1 MSANKY
7 ANLPDIDTAQDIYET
22 EDVFP
27 SQAHGESGDDDTLHT
42 RLAIRNKV
50 GETTN
55 NQELDVSH
63 LMDAEEASKKFRR
76 AEKERVRH
84 RTRYVYPPSATQSDD
99 SLAEEET
106 SRPVPLSRRLK
117 RLQTELT
124 SLETELNDTS
134 NPLFLNDET
143 NSADPGE
150 MLRGLVD
157 VRGRLV
163 KIRQGTE
170 GRGKLVNAIL
180 SQQQSGS
187 KIPSNRE
194 ETAPNGKEENDKVA
208 RDVHSLVEMDKRVAE
223 LEKLI
228 GTSTTAVDE
237 ASPLPL
243 PLVTQITRIHYQLQV
258 LTTPRHIDN
267 ISRRLKLLMSDLE
280 RVSNAQ
286 HAHRRHPSQSNTDSS
301 PNTKIPSDIIPILH
315 RLNPAL
321 PQIPHILTRLRTLSA
336 LHTSAGEFQKTLESL
351 EDEQSQMKES
361 LDELESA
368 VGTVE
373 KSLEENRKIVG
384 GNVEGLEKRVDDLL
398 RRLDGAGEI
407 RNTEG

>member
-27 SQAHGESGDDDTLHT
+27 SQVHGESGDDDGRPT
-42 RLAIRNKV
+42 RSAIRNRVV
-50 GETTN
+50 GTADG
-55 NQELDVSH
+55 QELDVGH
-63 LMDAEEASKKFRR
+63 LMDAEEASKKFRK
-76 AEKERVRH
+76 AEKKRVRH
-84 RTRYVYPPSATQSDD
+84 RTRYVYPPSATQSDY
-99 SLAEEET
+99 SSEEEA

-117 RLQTELT
+117 SLQAELT
-124 SLETELNDTS
+124 KLETELA
-134 NPLFLNDET
+134 NPSSALFLNDEAD
-143 NSADPGE
+143 SVDPGE

-157 VRGRLV
+157 VRGRLE
-163 KIRQGTE
+163 KMKQSSE
-170 GRGKLVNAIL
+170 GRGKLVNDIL
-180 SQQQSGS
+180 SQRQSS
-187 KIPSNRE
+187 SSVSHRRE
-194 ETAPNGKEENDKVA
+194 EPSSNQKEQNGTQVA
-208 RDVHSLVEMDKRVAE
+208 GDVRNLIEMDKRVAE
-223 LEKLI
+223 LEKLV

-237 ASPLPL
+237 TSPLPL
-243 PLVTQITRIHYQLQV
+243 PLVTHITRIHYQLQV

-267 ISRRLKLLMSDLE
+267 ISRRLKLLMSDLD

-286 HAHRRHPSQSNTDSS
+286 NTHGRHPSEPDTDSTA
-301 PNTKIPSDIIPILH
+301 NAKIPNDVIPILH

-336 LHTSAGEFQKTLESL
+336 LHTSAGDFQKTLEGL
-351 EDEQSQMKES
+351 ENEQTQMKDE

-384 GNVEGLEKRVDDLL
+384 GNVEGLEKRVNDLL
-398 RRLDGAGEI
+398 RRLDELGRSG
-407 RNTEG
+407 